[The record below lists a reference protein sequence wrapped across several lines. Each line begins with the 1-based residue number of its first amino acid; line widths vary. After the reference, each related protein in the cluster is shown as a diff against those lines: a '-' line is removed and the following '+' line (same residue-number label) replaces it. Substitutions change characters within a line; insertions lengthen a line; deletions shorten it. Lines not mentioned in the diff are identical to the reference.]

1 METRLILQGFTTE
14 THLNALQL
22 LLGQPGIQRAILSVA
37 YLNRGGV
44 DLIADLLT
52 ALNGQVR
59 VFAGIRNGVTS
70 KQGLARL
77 LECGVEV
84 FAVDTGARSV
94 LFHPK
99 LYFSR
104 AAAAARL
111 LIGSANLTVG
121 GLNNNIEAG
130 VVIDLNLT
138 APTDNAFRNDV
149 EARFDGL
156 AREYPQNMIAVF
168 DAAQIDTLHDEG
180 RLEDEQARPTS
191 GQTAAT
197 TPPPQG
203 MVPRIRLAV
212 PTLRR
217 PLIPAQTAVAPAQLR
232 PRPIATAWQPIWES
246 KPLTERDLTIP
257 TGATTHAT
265 GSINL
270 DKGLLPP
277 STDHRHY
284 FRETVFNALTWL
296 PGNWPEVEEA
306 NTRFQLV
313 VQGVNH
319 GEFDLTIAHSMST
332 TNTSYQQRNAMTR
345 LRWGQVRQYVAY
357 KRLLGCSLTLSRD
370 TADPTRFLIE
380 ID

>member
-14 THLNALQL
+14 THLNALRL

-52 ALNGQVR
+52 ALNGQIR

-94 LFHPK
+94 IFHPK

-104 AAAAARL
+104 AAADARF

-138 APTDNAFRNDV
+138 APADDAFRNDI
-149 EARFDGL
+149 EDRFDGL
-156 AREYPQNMIAVF
+156 AGAYPQNVIAVL
-168 DAAQIDTLHDEG
+168 DAAQIDTLYNEG
-180 RLEDEQARPTS
+180 RLEDEQAR
-191 GQTAAT
+191 QTAAHAAAT
-197 TPPPQG
+197 TQPLPG
-203 MVPRIRLAV
+203 TVPRIRLAV
-212 PTLRR
+212 PTLYA
-217 PLIPAQTAVAPAQLR
+217 PPIPAQTAVAPAPPPR
-232 PRPIATAWQPIWES
+232 PRPVVTAWQPIWES

-257 TGATTHAT
+257 TGATTHGT

-284 FRETVFNALTWL
+284 FRETVFSMLAWV
-296 PGNWPEVEEA
+296 PAKSGIEEA
-306 NTRFQLV
+306 NAKFQLV

-319 GEFDLTIAHSMST
+319 GEFDLTIAHSTST
-332 TNTSYQQRNAMTR
+332 TIKSYRQRNAMTR
-345 LRWGQVRQYVAY
+345 LRWGQVRQHVAHTH
-357 KRLLGCSLTLSRD
+357 LLGCSLTLARD
-370 TADPTRFLIE
+370 TADSTRFLIE